1 MTKRVL
7 PILITLFVV
16 FLAGGARGGPA
27 DGYTNVD
34 AATVQALLDRG
45 VAVIDIRTPQEWR
58 DTGTIPGSH
67 RIMAF
72 TPERQVNPAFLTDL
86 QAVAKPQD
94 EVVVVCRTGSRSR
107 VISEALV
114 KQAGYQH
121 VYNAEHGMS
130 EWLGQHR
137 PVEPCPN
144 C

>member
-1 MTKRVL
+1 MTKRTL
-7 PILITLFVV
+7 PILVTLLVV
-16 FLAGGARGGPA
+16 LLTGGAHGGPP

-34 AATVQALLDRG
+34 AATVQDLLDRG
-45 VAVIDIRTPQEWR
+45 VAVVDIRTPQEWR

-72 TPERQVNPAFLTDL
+72 TPQRQINPDFLKDL
-86 QAVAKPQD
+86 QAVATPQD

-114 KQAGYQH
+114 KQAGYEH

-130 EWLGQHR
+130 EWLGQSR
-137 PVEPCPN
+137 PVEPCSN